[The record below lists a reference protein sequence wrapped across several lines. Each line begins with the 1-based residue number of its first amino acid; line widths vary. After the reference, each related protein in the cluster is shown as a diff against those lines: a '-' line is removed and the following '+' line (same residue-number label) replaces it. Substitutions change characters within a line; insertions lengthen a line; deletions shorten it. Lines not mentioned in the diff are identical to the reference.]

1 MTRLFT
7 IDEVGNRP
15 HHWRRDHRPVVDWL
29 NERNIRKL
37 ECALSAARGSL
48 ERDARAE
55 YGRPDTLRDAMDHA
69 LMAWCLANSEL
80 DESFFLT
87 LSAFYINA
95 PEELAERVEM
105 ASYVLWW
112 LGERIGEHPDA
123 IETVRGAA
131 ISLIESALHP
141 SANRKRLPENLPH
154 SYIASDISRQ
164 FKVGNWIHTGR
175 YRPARI
181 VAVGRHSSPDLHLSY
196 DDEEDEKFVPCQ
208 SDWRLVSQPD
218 TLKSLG
224 QLFSAGD
231 WVRHER
237 LGDVRIVQVLN
248 TSVLIDLSGRHV
260 KLIPYFLHITL
271 SRIDE
276 PAPTDSRPVAARYPP
291 GTWVLVGGS
300 GEGIVLDAEEEAR
313 SGKLVEVLTVLH
325 GDAVSR
331 FRIVEPR
338 SRRISKDWNYEFVV
352 WHLQRP
358 RFDFS
363 PPWHRRARLFWLLR
377 ASNKYDPDAGVPC
390 PCCGYPNTGQGDFAI
405 YVYRCILCGW
415 IDDDWS
421 ESEAGNVRPT
431 VEACFPEG
439 RKTNGGYSLT
449 EARHNFVTR
458 GHMFHPDDP
467 AAELMDELAPE
478 RESLRRLFDGLL
490 ESSSDFDLWYDIYHS
505 GMELGEQLEVLNG
518 PHGLGFSESDQPADE

>member
-1 MTRLFT
+1 
-7 IDEVGNRP
+7 
-15 HHWRRDHRPVVDWL
+15 
-29 NERNIRKL
+29 
-37 ECALSAARGSL
+37 
-48 ERDARAE
+48 
-55 YGRPDTLRDAMDHA
+55 MDHA

-95 PEELAERVEM
+95 PEELVERVKLAED
-105 ASYVLWW
+105 VLRR

-131 ISLIESALHP
+131 NSLIESALHP
-141 SANRKRLPENLPH
+141 AASRKRLPENLPR
-154 SYIASDISRQ
+154 SYIASVVSRQ

-181 VAVGRHSSPDLHLSY
+181 VAVGRHSSSDLHLSY
-196 DDEEDEKFVPCQ
+196 GDEEDEKFVPCQ
-208 SDWRLVSQPD
+208 SDWRLVSRPD
-218 TLKSLG
+218 TLKSLK
-224 QLFSAGD
+224 QIFSAGD

-237 LGDVRIVQVLN
+237 LGDVRVVEVFN
-248 TSVLIDLSGRHV
+248 TSVLLDLSGRCV
-260 KLIPYFLHITL
+260 KLIPYFACITI

-276 PAPTDSRPVAARYPP
+276 PAPADSRPVTDRYPT
-291 GTWVLVGGS
+291 GTWVLVGGV
-300 GEGIVLDAEEEAR
+300 GEGLVLEAKEEVR
-313 SGKLVEVLTVLH
+313 SGKSADVITVLR
-325 GDAVSR
+325 GYDVSH
-331 FRIVEPR
+331 FIVVEPR
-338 SRRISKDWNYEFVV
+338 LRRISKDWSYEFVV
-352 WHLQRP
+352 WRLQRP

-377 ASNKYDPDAGVPC
+377 ASDKYDPDAGVPC
-390 PCCGYPNTGQGDFAI
+390 PCCGYPNTGQGDFVI

-421 ESEAGNVRPT
+421 ESEANNARPT
-431 VEACFPEG
+431 ADPCFPEG

-449 EARHNFVTR
+449 EARHNFVAR

-467 AAELMDELAPE
+467 AAEVMDELAPE

-490 ESSSDFDLWYDIYHS
+490 EAPSDFDLWYEIYHS

-518 PHGLGFSESDQPADE
+518 PCGLGFSESDQPADE